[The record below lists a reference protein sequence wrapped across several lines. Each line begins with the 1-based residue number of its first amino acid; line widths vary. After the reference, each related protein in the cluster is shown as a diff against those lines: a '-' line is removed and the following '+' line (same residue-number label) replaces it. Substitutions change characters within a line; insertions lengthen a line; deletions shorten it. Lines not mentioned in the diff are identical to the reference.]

1 MAIIGLGFKTLI
13 TVQDALSKIKENIK
27 YRIKEV
33 EEVSLLSSLGRI
45 SAEEI
50 KASMD
55 IPPFN
60 RAAMD
65 GYAALSDDIR
75 GASPNN
81 PAILKIIGK
90 IEAGEI
96 KQIKLNSGE
105 AVEIATG
112 ARIPEEAD
120 VVIPYEE
127 ARRINNYIEVY
138 KSLPKWK
145 NISRKGEDLKRG
157 ETILPKN
164 RVIRAWDIGVL
175 ASLNITKVKV
185 YRKPRI
191 GILST
196 GSELIELGE
205 KIKPG
210 KIVNST
216 KWMLAAL
223 IIENG
228 AKYVDLGNIQDDI
241 EKIGNKIREAI
252 RNLDIIITTGGTSV
266 GRKDYTVKAV
276 EKLGAKII
284 FHGASIKPGKPTGI
298 AVYKDK
304 PIAMLSGFPVAALVG
319 FEIFVKPI
327 IEIIC
332 GVKFTPPPK
341 IKAKITRRIA
351 STPGIRDFLRVKI
364 VEKNGEHYAEPLKLT
379 GSGILSTVT
388 KANGIIVIPEEV
400 EGLEEGEEV
409 EVILLRALEE

>member
-284 FHGASIKPGKPTGI
+284 FHGVSIKPGKPTGI
-298 AVYKDK
+298 AVYEGK

-409 EVILLRALEE
+409 EVVLLRALEE